1 MEDGNCLSHKDSGQ
15 NYDLFGRF
23 SFVITPEQKVTPHC
37 MLWLV
42 FLLPDGT
49 SNRLWLNL
57 TPPQSLN
64 TTKVT
69 GQNLQVLLDGLWYCL
84 SNDRIHPNTQIV
96 LFLIHCQHNGIGVT
110 AAVVLMRN
118 RPQGNGLEIGNR
130 RLGILL
136 VDFWRTTKNKL
147 FHICQ
152 GFFSSVVVLGTE
164 ERRCGQQ

>member
-1 MEDGNCLSHKDSGQ
+1 MEDGNCLSHKDSGR

-69 GQNLQVLLDGLWYCL
+69 GQNLQVLLDGLY
-84 SNDRIHPNTQIV
+84 
-96 LFLIHCQHNGIGVT
+96 GI
-110 AAVVLMRN
+110 
-118 RPQGNGLEIGNR
+118 
-130 RLGILL
+130 
-136 VDFWRTTKNKL
+136 
-147 FHICQ
+147 ICQ
-152 GFFSSVVVLGTE
+152 MTEYTQTLRLYCFCFTVNKMVLV
-164 ERRCGQQ
+164 

>member
-23 SFVITPEQKVTPHC
+23 SFVITPKQKVTPHC

-42 FLLPDGT
+42 FLLLDGT

-69 GQNLQVLLDGLWYCL
+69 GQNLQVLLDGLWYYL
-84 SNDRIHPNTQIV
+84 SNDRIHPNSQIV
-96 LFLIHCQHNGIGVT
+96 LFLIHCQQNGIGVT
-110 AAVVLMRN
+110 AAVVLARN
-118 RPQGNGLEIGNR
+118 RPQEKGVQLDRPE
-130 RLGILL
+130 
-136 VDFWRTTKNKL
+136 
-147 FHICQ
+147 
-152 GFFSSVVVLGTE
+152 SGTI
-164 ERRCGQQ
+164 RS

>member
-23 SFVITPEQKVTPHC
+23 SFVITPKQKVTPHC

-69 GQNLQVLLDGLWYCL
+69 GQNLQVLLDGLWYYL
-84 SNDRIHPNTQIV
+84 SKDRIHPNAQIV
-96 LFLIHCQHNGIGVT
+96 LFLVHCQHNGIGVT
-110 AAVVLMRN
+110 AAVVLGKN
-118 RPQGNGLEIGNR
+118 RPQGKGCSWL
-130 RLGILL
+130 
-136 VDFWRTTKNKL
+136 D
-147 FHICQ
+147 
-152 GFFSSVVVLGTE
+152 
-164 ERRCGQQ
+164 QQQYDPFLKYNQK

>member
-69 GQNLQVLLDGLWYCL
+69 GQNLQVLLDGLY
-84 SNDRIHPNTQIV
+84 
-96 LFLIHCQHNGIGVT
+96 GI
-110 AAVVLMRN
+110 
-118 RPQGNGLEIGNR
+118 
-130 RLGILL
+130 
-136 VDFWRTTKNKL
+136 
-147 FHICQ
+147 ICQ
-152 GFFSSVVVLGTE
+152 MTE
-164 ERRCGQQ
+164 YTQTHRLYCF